1 MERFGM
7 KFLIG
12 AAAATLLMASPA
24 LAQTPDLP
32 ESCTGFAA
40 APTLPDGAT
49 ADREAIAAADTQFR
63 EWHGAGSAKL
73 SQCRAEIEAARA
85 RLTALEGAYNQAV
98 GVMNSTRDAWVV
110 EVEEFNARSPRSRR

>member
-1 MERFGM
+1 M

-12 AAAATLLMASPA
+12 VAAATLLMASPA

-49 ADREAIAAADTQFR
+49 ADREAIAAADAQFR
-63 EWHGAGSAKL
+63 EWHGAGSTKL
-73 SQCRAEIEAARA
+73 TQCRAEVEAARA
-85 RLTALEGAYNQAV
+85 RVAAMETAYNAAV
-98 GVMNSTRDAWVV
+98 AQLNGTRDTWVV
-110 EVEEFNARSPRSRR
+110 EVEEFNARSPRQRR

>member
-1 MERFGM
+1 M

-40 APTLPDGAT
+40 PPTLPDGAT
-49 ADREAIAAADTQFR
+49 ADRDAITGADAQFR
-63 EWHGAGSAKL
+63 EWHGAGTTKL
-73 SQCRAEIEAARA
+73 GQCRSEVEAARA
-85 RLTALEGAYNQAV
+85 RVAAMEAAYNAAV
-98 GVMNSTRDAWVV
+98 AQLNGTRDAWVV
-110 EVEEFNARSPRSRR
+110 EVEEFNARAPRTVRGR